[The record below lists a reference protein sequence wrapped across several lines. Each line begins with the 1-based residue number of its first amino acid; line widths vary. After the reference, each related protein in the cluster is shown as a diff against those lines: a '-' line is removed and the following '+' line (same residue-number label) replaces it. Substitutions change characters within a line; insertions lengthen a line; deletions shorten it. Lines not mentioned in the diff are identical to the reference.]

1 MISARTSAERQTRQD
16 AVPLKCAAQKITLP
30 AGGVERIAEIR
41 LRTDR
46 PAYAVTL
53 DGENI
58 PCSPP
63 FTQEDISECF
73 LELCRNSVH
82 SFAREIAEGY
92 ITLPGGGRVGFCG
105 TAVMQEGRLTA
116 LRDISS
122 LNIRFPRQVK
132 GCAEALCRRAFAGG
146 LCSLILCGKPLSG
159 KTTVLRDMARIVGK
173 SHRVAVVDSRGEIAG
188 VRGGVPALDV
198 GENTDVLNGYT
209 KSDGIM
215 CALRSL
221 SPEMI
226 ICEEIGDDAQAVRQC
241 MSCGVKLVVSAHAGS
256 IAELKRRPA
265 LAGLLP
271 LFDKAALLGELGR
284 LTEIAE
290 LSS

>member
-1 MISARTSAERQTRQD
+1 MIAAKTSGDGHIRTSS
-16 AVPLKCAAQKITLP
+16 VPLKRAAQKITLP
-30 AGGVERIAEIR
+30 VGGMERVAEIR
-41 LRTDR
+41 LRTNR

-63 FTQEDISECF
+63 FSQEDINECF

-105 TAVMQEGRLTA
+105 TAVIQDGRLTA

-132 GCAEALCRRAFAGG
+132 GCAETLCRRAFAGG

-159 KTTVLRDMARIVGK
+159 KTTVLRDMARILGK
-173 SHRVAVVDSRGEIAG
+173 SHRVAVVDSRGELAG
-188 VRGGVPALDV
+188 VHGGVPTLDV
-198 GENTDVLNGYT
+198 GENTDVLNGYS

-221 SPEMI
+221 SPEII
-226 ICEEIGDDAQAVRQC
+226 ICDEIGDDAESVRQC
-241 MSCGVKLVVSAHAGS
+241 MSCGVKLAVSAHAGS
-256 IAELKRRPA
+256 IAELKRRPS

-271 LFDKAALLGELGR
+271 FFDKAALLGQLGR

-290 LSS
+290 LSP